1 MWFWYITQAR
11 FDAAERERV
20 ARQDR
25 LARALRKGRVAQSEP
40 LEQRISVLLRLRQ
53 SVHHV

>member
-40 LEQRISVLLRLRQ
+40 LDQRISVLLRLRQ
-53 SVHHV
+53 AVHHV